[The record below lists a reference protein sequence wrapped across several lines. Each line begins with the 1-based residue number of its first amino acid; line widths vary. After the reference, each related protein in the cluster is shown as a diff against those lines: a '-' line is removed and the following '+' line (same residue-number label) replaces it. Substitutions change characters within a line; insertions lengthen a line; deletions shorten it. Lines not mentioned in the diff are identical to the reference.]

1 MATKNWLYNS
11 KKNLFLVVELTLISV
26 SSITAVR
33 PHIKKEESFMN
44 IKKAL
49 SVTVTA
55 ENAVRTAASLTA
67 DVKDKSSSNAFA
79 HLSAGGKADRYCSAK
94 AFVKGSSHYS

>member
-1 MATKNWLYNS
+1 MDT
-11 KKNLFLVVELTLISV
+11 
-26 SSITAVR
+26 
-33 PHIKKEESFMN
+33 
-44 IKKAL
+44 KKAL

-94 AFVKGSSHYS
+94 ASMKGSSHCS